1 MHLQVNEVIL
11 RVVHHHP
18 TPFVL
23 QIFKLILAFFPFFLL
38 LFVGQDSISAS
49 AFLTAE
55 LVLFAFFALVLVYL
69 GLIFWLDKLVIT
81 NHRIIYINWK
91 FLTVRNESE
100 ARLEDIQDVRTKER
114 GILSY
119 FTVFDYGLF
128 QVDTASSSAILV
140 FDNAPNP
147 EGIRQYVYHLRSQ

>member
-11 RVVHHHP
+11 RVIHHHP
-18 TPFVL
+18 TPFVA
-23 QIFKLILAFFPFFLL
+23 QVFKLVLAFFPFFLL
-38 LFVGQDSISAS
+38 LFVGQDSVSTAS
-49 AFLTAE
+49 FMTAE

-119 FTVFDYGLF
+119 FIVFDYGLF